1 VAARVFTRSD
11 RALPWF
17 DHEAMLE
24 ADGVLE
30 SPQLPGFALPL
41 KELLG

>member
-1 VAARVFTRSD
+1 
-11 RALPWF
+11 
-17 DHEAMLE
+17 MLE